1 MGMDGEV
8 GGRIRQMRD
17 KAKELSQAAERTSD
31 PQDRKRLQ
39 EKARKLE
46 SQAEQES
53 SMGSGDI
60 FPMQ

>member
-17 KAKELSQAAERTSD
+17 KAKELSEAAERSSD
-31 PQDRKRLQ
+31 PQDRERLK
-39 EKARKLE
+39 EKARKLQ

-60 FPMQ
+60 FPME